1 MDTASPNGNRG
12 SAEQPVDPRA
22 AAQVVTIRADVL
34 ARHGARI
41 LDPSTAVRD
50 ENGLRPQSTAYRA
63 DTLLVPAR
71 LLPMLAPAPPGGS
84 QQESDLNRAL
94 APLGVQLTA
103 SGNQSGRELPY
114 VNKDRAVPVPLV
126 ARADSVGEA
135 APNPWAALVAV
146 RKFFRGQPARA
157 QEIALDH
164 LLWAASVDT
173 QGAPFTGGGS
183 VSGDQGQAGG
193 LTLFTGSRNPVWV
206 AGGPPYR
213 RPATALASGRRP
225 VVAVLDTGI
234 GRHDWLSVGD
244 RITDPDIVYN
254 PDVPVLD
261 MSADPI
267 VEVSHEF
274 QAELAQHELEVA
286 AGNGTTVDALR
297 RPWEERDIVQPLLGL
312 TDSHAGH
319 GTFVTGLINQTCPEA
334 RILMLRMLHSD
345 GFSTEGSFLFALD
358 WLRRRMVSALDRGAT
373 DELIDVVSLSLGFY
387 SESATPSQVGKV
399 ADAINEL
406 TKLGVIVIA
415 AAGNDSTT
423 RPFLPAALGQNNPLL
438 AATGARNASGVTTA
452 AFSNYG
458 TWITRWAPGNALV
471 STVPVWQGARG
482 PGLATPDGGV
492 GPRWRTAP
500 DDDDLTTGFA
510 VWAGTSFAT
519 PVVAGY
525 VASALANDGQVSKA
539 DVTERAARALK
550 TADVGL
556 VNKGWQ
562 EPSAG

>member
-1 MDTASPNGNRG
+1 MDTGSPNGNRG
-12 SAEQPVDPRA
+12 SAKQPVDPRA
-22 AAQVVTIRADVL
+22 AAQVVAIRADVL
-34 ARHGARI
+34 ARHGARV

-50 ENGLRPQSTAYRA
+50 ENGLRPQSTVYRA

-71 LLPMLAPAPPGGS
+71 ILPTLQPHLPG
-84 QQESDLNRAL
+84 QQESEYDKAL
-94 APLGVQLTA
+94 APLGVRLSAT
-103 SGNQSGRELPY
+103 GGQSGRERPH
-114 VNKDRAVPVPLV
+114 VNVNRAVPVPLV
-126 ARADSVGEA
+126 ARDERVGDG
-135 APNPWAALVAV
+135 APNPWAALVAL
-146 RKFFRGQPARA
+146 RKFFRDEPERA
-157 QEIALDH
+157 QDFALDH
-164 LLWAASVDT
+164 LLWAASLDT

-183 VSGDQGQAGG
+183 VSGDQAQTGG

-206 AGGPPYR
+206 AGGPPVR
-213 RPATALASGRRP
+213 KPAGALASGRRP

-234 GRHDWLSVGD
+234 GYHDWLPVGD
-244 RITDPDIVYN
+244 RITDPTVVAN
-254 PDVPVLD
+254 PYVVVRDL
-261 MSADPI
+261 STDPI

-274 QAELAQHELEVA
+274 QAELAQHEQEVA
-286 AGNGTTVDALR
+286 AANGTTVDALGS
-297 RPWEERDIVQPLLGL
+297 PWEERDLVQPLLGL

-319 GTFVTGLINQTCPEA
+319 GTFVTGLIHQTCPDA
-334 RILMLRMLHSD
+334 RILMLRLLHSD

-358 WLRRRMVSALDRGAT
+358 WLRRRIVSALDRGAT

-387 SESATPSQVGKV
+387 SESTTPNQVSKV
-399 ADAINEL
+399 KDAIDEL
-406 TKLGVIVIA
+406 TGLGVVVVA

-423 RPFLPAALGQNNPLL
+423 RPFFPAAFGDSNPLL

-482 PGLATPDGGV
+482 PGLATLDGGV

-525 VASALANDGQVSKA
+525 VATALADDGYVSRA
-539 DVTERAARALK
+539 DVTERAKRALR
-550 TADVGL
+550 TADVTL
-556 VNKGWQ
+556 ATKGWQ